1 MQAEGSS
8 QVGTCGGS
16 RRQVCREILQ
26 QGGILVDR
34 TASSLSCMLL
44 RFSSFQ
50 CGACLT
56 GDTARFSRRPW
67 RQGPADLTLITD
79 H

>member
-8 QVGTCGGS
+8 QVGTCGES

-34 TASSLSCMLL
+34 TASPLHCMLL
-44 RFSSFQ
+44 RFTSFQ
-50 CGACLT
+50 CG
-56 GDTARFSRRPW
+56 
-67 RQGPADLTLITD
+67 PA
-79 H
+79 